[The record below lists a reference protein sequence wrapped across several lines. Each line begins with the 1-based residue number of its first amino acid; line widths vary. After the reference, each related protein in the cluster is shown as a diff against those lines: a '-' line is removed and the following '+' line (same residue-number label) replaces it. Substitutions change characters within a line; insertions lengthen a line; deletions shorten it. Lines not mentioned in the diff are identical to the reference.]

1 MKETSVI
8 MGNEKPVR
16 RYQFEPM
23 GVNHELQ
30 ELITDLMH
38 KIVLREGKY
47 TLAEMGYLH
56 MSSVAFVNDHV
67 EVKVFFAPELST
79 ATGSLVNGKA
89 TAEPNPILNVFKNYL
104 FVGSLDAN
112 VSFSNMRVP
121 KYYIDRDERD
131 QLAIRIK
138 DKKNKNADDTEV
150 MVLYCNLDLI
160 LAAYYDANLLDPDF
174 NVSCETIGNSS
185 KNNEETPGIMI
196 SMGAS
201 QEFPVRVMATIPVAS
216 DGYETTDAIPY
227 LIGKMQAKKEAKKT
241 KKELARKVSNSAE
254 EMVKKN
260 DKKLNAWK
268 KFR

>member
-1 MKETSVI
+1 MNETTVI
-8 MGNEKPVR
+8 MGRENPVR
-16 RYQFEPM
+16 RVQFEPM
-23 GVNHELQ
+23 GISYELQ
-30 ELITDLMH
+30 ELITKLMH

-67 EVKVFFAPELST
+67 EVKVYFAPELAT
-79 ATGSLVNGKA
+79 VTGSKMNGKA
-89 TAEPNPILNVFKNYL
+89 TVVANSILNVFKNYL

-112 VSFSNMRVP
+112 VAFANMQVP

-138 DKKNKNADDTEV
+138 DKKNKNSDDTEV

-160 LAAYYDANLLDPDF
+160 LAAYYDANILDPDF
-174 NVSCETIGNSS
+174 VVGYETIGNSS

-201 QEFPVRVMATIPVAS
+201 QEFPVRINASIPVNS
-216 DGYETTDAIPY
+216 TGYEPNDAVPY
-227 LIGKMQAKKEAKKT
+227 LLSKMQAMKETKKT
-241 KKELARKVSNSAE
+241 KKKLARKVSDSAE
-254 EMVKKN
+254 GMVKKN

>member
-1 MKETSVI
+1 MNEASVI
-8 MGNEKPVR
+8 MGKEKPVR

-38 KIVLREGKY
+38 RVVLRDGKH

-56 MSSVAFVNDHV
+56 MSSIAFVNDHV
-67 EVKVFFAPELST
+67 EVKVYFAPELAT
-79 ATGSLVNGKA
+79 VTGSKVNGKA
-89 TAEPNPILNVFKNYL
+89 TIAPNPILNVFKNYL

-112 VSFSNMRVP
+112 VAFANMQVP
-121 KYYIDRDERD
+121 KYYIDRDARD

-138 DKKNKNADDTEV
+138 DKKNKNSDDTEV

-160 LAAYYDANLLDPDF
+160 LAAYYDVNILEPDF
-174 NVSCETIGNSS
+174 LASYETIGNSS

-201 QEFPVRVMATIPVAS
+201 QEFPVRVKATIPVACA
-216 DGYETTDAIPY
+216 GYEPADAIPY
-227 LIGKMQAKKEAKKT
+227 LIGKMQAMKETKKT
-241 KKELARKVSNSAE
+241 KKELARKVSDSAE
-254 EMVKKN
+254 EMVKQN